1 VAGFS
6 RYHFATTSTPPQ
18 RDKLNVVQIEQDV
31 ELCKH
36 KYPRLIC
43 RPIAAQFMEDGRIV
57 LFEFAETDDEIRMV
71 CEKHYRLVPPDALTE
86 KDLEE
91 YKKSASIENL

>member
-1 VAGFS
+1 
-6 RYHFATTSTPPQ
+6 
-18 RDKLNVVQIEQDV
+18 
-31 ELCKH
+31 
-36 KYPRLIC
+36 
-43 RPIAAQFMEDGRIV
+43 MEDGRIV